1 MNCLSISI
9 WGTQIYFKTAVCA
22 IEESFNLKNFIMLAL
37 RLLVVS
43 KWEQNEIM
51 TQADG
56 KDILTIILGNVANL
70 GSFNLETKY
79 RNCQLQV
86 FPKSHCS
93 KNLWKIFAFF
103 FCEKFSRKF
112 IWPSLNLNYKKI
124 RPRQACFP
132 KLSEIFKTITFSCRR
147 LFQKKKNIP
156 KNNLQKKSRV
166 KKCFREGKSRQQGC
180 LTPSFFLNLGKFS
193 AILPEIKKFCC
204 LFPHPHQYYLRKK
217 NRIQAK
223 H

>member
-103 FCEKFSRKF
+103 FWEKFSRKF

-147 LFQKKKNIP
+147 LFQKKKTSQRITYK
-156 KNNLQKKSRV
+156 KNPVWKSVFV
-166 KKCFREGKSRQQGC
+166 KVNHASKVV
-180 LTPSFFLNLGKFS
+180 P
-193 AILPEIKKFCC
+193 
-204 LFPHPHQYYLRKK
+204 PHPFF
-217 NRIQAK
+217 
-223 H
+223 